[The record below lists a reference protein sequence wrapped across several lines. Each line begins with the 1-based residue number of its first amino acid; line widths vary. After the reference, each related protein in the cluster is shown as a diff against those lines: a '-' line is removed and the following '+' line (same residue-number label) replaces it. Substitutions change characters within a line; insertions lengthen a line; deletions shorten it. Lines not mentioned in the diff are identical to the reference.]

1 MKKISEKQDLFLNG
15 FGKINGFNSVFP
27 NIILDDNRQLLNNN
41 NYISLNLLDNFD
53 FIKFG
58 NLMIP
63 RLKFSFINSMETNK
77 NLNNNVFQNDNIISN
92 KEEIKKDEDVQ
103 KTNINNIK
111 LNEFNIN
118 SSFNSENY
126 DEINKITIKNDNIL
140 EPPIKKKKKYR
151 KVFNLKFYDKEF
163 NLITKKRGR
172 LSLNK
177 NITHIHTAM
186 DYDNILRKIQVH
198 SLTFLVNFTNDYIA
212 TLSPN
217 SSAIPFF
224 KHIDYKL
231 KRKINH
237 SYIKEI
243 KYLRIGDILQ
253 YPVSKKNRASKE
265 NQNVLTYQE
274 IIKLFPFLEESYF
287 NLKLKQFFSQYY
299 YNTSEKIIKINGLD
313 VNLSI
318 KTQTFNHLIQK
329 NPNYSEKMKS
339 IAIYFYINEN
349 KTGKTQE
356 NEGEKIEIDETIKNK
371 PFFIIE

>member
-77 NLNNNVFQNDNIISN
+77 NYNNNVFHNDNIISN
-92 KEEIKKDEDVQ
+92 KEEIKKDEDFQ
-103 KTNINNIK
+103 KTNINNIN

-172 LSLNK
+172 MNKYFILKSL
-177 NITHIHTAM
+177 
-186 DYDNILRKIQVH
+186 
-198 SLTFLVNFTNDYIA
+198 F
-212 TLSPN
+212 
-217 SSAIPFF
+217 
-224 KHIDYKL
+224 
-231 KRKINH
+231 
-237 SYIKEI
+237 
-243 KYLRIGDILQ
+243 
-253 YPVSKKNRASKE
+253 
-265 NQNVLTYQE
+265 
-274 IIKLFPFLEESYF
+274 YF
-287 NLKLKQFFSQYY
+287 
-299 YNTSEKIIKINGLD
+299 
-313 VNLSI
+313 
-318 KTQTFNHLIQK
+318 
-329 NPNYSEKMKS
+329 
-339 IAIYFYINEN
+339 
-349 KTGKTQE
+349 
-356 NEGEKIEIDETIKNK
+356 
-371 PFFIIE
+371 

>member
-15 FGKINGFNSVFP
+15 FGKINGLNSVFP
-27 NIILDDNRQLLNNN
+27 NKILDDNRQLLNNN
-41 NYISLNLLDNFD
+41 NYKSLNLLDNFD

-77 NLNNNVFQNDNIISN
+77 NYNNNVFHNDNIISN
-92 KEEIKKDEDVQ
+92 KEEIKKDEDFQ
-103 KTNINNIK
+103 KTNINNIN

-140 EPPIKKKKKYR
+140 EPLIKKKKKYR
-151 KVFNLKFYDKEF
+151 KVFSLKLYDKEL

-172 LSLNK
+172 LPLNK

-231 KRKINH
+231 
-237 SYIKEI
+237 
-243 KYLRIGDILQ
+243 
-253 YPVSKKNRASKE
+253 
-265 NQNVLTYQE
+265 
-274 IIKLFPFLEESYF
+274 
-287 NLKLKQFFSQYY
+287 
-299 YNTSEKIIKINGLD
+299 
-313 VNLSI
+313 
-318 KTQTFNHLIQK
+318 
-329 NPNYSEKMKS
+329 
-339 IAIYFYINEN
+339 
-349 KTGKTQE
+349 
-356 NEGEKIEIDETIKNK
+356 
-371 PFFIIE
+371 